1 MGPLQ
6 YSCHRQL
13 QPSANVQV
21 RFTLRGGQ
29 QLPSPVPMPTGRCP
43 QCPGLRPPH
52 SARPAIHPRYIQRD
66 IERPKMSLL
75 RPRRAA
81 AAHRRDRDA
90 WRVGHRPRPAARR
103 LLRSGFG
110 DSRRTA
116 QKTGRKSVQIGPSR
130 VEIYNE
136 NLTFIYTRRRPVPT
150 RHGVW
155 ATIFTTS
162 ALPLQAP
169 AIVTVTLSHV
179 ARSNSSIG
187 LLDNSFIVCN
197 PSMGIDSII
206 WLLPF
211 SHHNN

>member
-1 MGPLQ
+1 MSLHPAPSNRAVGPLPLQ

-52 SARPAIHPRYIQRD
+52 SARPTIHSIYVPRD
-66 IERPKMSLL
+66 IERAKLSLL

-90 WRVGHRPRPAARR
+90 WRVGHRPRPAARP

-110 DSRRTA
+110 DSRKVA
-116 QKTGRKSVQIGPSR
+116 KKTGAESVQNGPTR
-130 VEIYNE
+130 AYLNKKIA
-136 NLTFIYTRRRPVPT
+136 TFIYRLGGDPLPT
-150 RHGVW
+150 RHRVLGPNY
-155 ATIFTTS
+155 FS
-162 ALPLQAP
+162 NLCPP
-169 AIVTVTLSHV
+169 TLSIH
-179 ARSNSSIG
+179 
-187 LLDNSFIVCN
+187 LL
-197 PSMGIDSII
+197 
-206 WLLPF
+206 
-211 SHHNN
+211 